1 MIKKIWIPILLSL
14 FIYSCEQDFSLNA
27 PYRDVTFVYGV
38 LDSQDSVHY
47 LKIYKGVQTEGNPTQ
62 VVQDWTKLY
71 YFDTISVTLTEFK
84 EGQSTGRVITLDTTT
99 SVPRLEGAFGYPT
112 QLLYYT
118 TERLDPTAVYH
129 LKIVHRE
136 TGRIVEAETPILQP
150 IVLNAPNIPENAGL
164 NLVGRKGN
172 IIFTH
177 VPNAKAYEIFQ
188 YFHYFEVSK
197 ATGVVVRE
205 GYVKRD
211 ITNGVFL
218 TESNVSYNQISR
230 EYNPSTLYDQIATQ
244 LKPDPTV
251 VRYIRKNEPVVFE
264 VWGASQSLYNYL
276 LVNKPTSSIVQD
288 RMEYTNLVAPADS
301 NYATA
306 WGVFA
311 SRARTARGYRINNP
325 SEDSLV
331 KGSKTSHLGFRYL
344 REYIPM

>member
-27 PYRDVTFVYGV
+27 PHRDVTFVYGI
-38 LDSQDSVHY
+38 LDAQDSVHY
-47 LKIYKGVQTEGNPTQ
+47 MKIYKGLQTEGNPSE

-71 YFDTISVTLTEFK
+71 YFDTISVTFIELK
-84 EGQSTGRVITLDTTT
+84 EGENTGRVITLDTTT
-99 SVPRLEGAFGYPT
+99 SVPRLEGVFGYPT

-118 TERLDPTAVYH
+118 TERLDPAATYK

-136 TGRIVEAETPILQP
+136 TGREIEAVTPILAP
-150 IVLNAPNIPENAGL
+150 IVINSPHVPENVGL
-164 NLVGRKGN
+164 NLIGRKGN

-177 VPNAKAYEIFQ
+177 VPNAKGYEIFQ

-197 ATGVVVRE
+197 ATGFVVKE

-218 TESNVSYNQISR
+218 TESNVHFNQINQ
-230 EYNPSTLYDQIATQ
+230 EYNPSSIYDAIASE

-251 VRYIRKNEPVVFE
+251 DRYMRKHAPIVFE
-264 VWGASQSLYNYL
+264 VWGGSQSLYNYL
-276 LVNKPTSSIVQD
+276 LVNKPTSGIVQD
-288 RMEYTNLVAPADS
+288 RLQYTNIVAPDDS
-301 NYATA
+301 AYATA
-306 WGVFA
+306 WGIFA
-311 SRARTARGYRINNP
+311 SRNKASRGYKISNA

-331 KGSKTSHLGFRYL
+331 VGSKTSHLGFKYL
-344 REYIPM
+344 RDYVPM